1 MVTTQF
7 KAGNETA
14 RRHIFNAGNRPICGG
29 GYGAKS
35 VVAWQI
41 DLGEAD
47 CQRCL
52 AILER
57 QKTKQ
62 TKQTEER

>member
-29 GYGAKS
+29 GMAQNQLWRGRSTWAKRTAS
-35 VVAWQI
+35 AAWQF
-41 DLGEAD
+41 
-47 CQRCL
+47 
-52 AILER
+52 
-57 QKTKQ
+57 
-62 TKQTEER
+62 